1 MRVEVLGARDVDLAR
16 KFVQAQGLSFEPEFD
31 DLVGVF
37 SGVTGGGQLAGVG
50 ARRGDVLKM
59 IAVAPSRQGS
69 YLLGTIVTQL
79 VARGFAAGH
88 RSLFVFTSPANASSF
103 AALGFELLASHGRT
117 ALLESGEGLAR
128 WLEAHRELVREGS
141 NGAVVVN
148 CNPFT
153 LGHRHLVE
161 TAARSVDTLYVFVV
175 SEDRSAFPFDVRLR
189 LVREGTCDLANVR
202 VLDTGR
208 YAVSAIT
215 FPDYFLKSTDDVALL
230 QMELDATLFARR
242 IAPYFRVRRRFFGS
256 EPYCETTRRYNETM
270 HRLLPALGVDLVEV
284 PRTGA
289 CGELISASR
298 VRARLRDGRLEEIEQ
313 LVPPTTAAFLRSP
326 EAAAI
331 RERLRTGEGR
341 HA

>member
-1 MRVEVLGARDVDLAR
+1 VRIEVLGARDLDLAR
-16 KFVQAQGLSFEPEFD
+16 RFVEAQGLAFEPDFD

-37 SGVTGGGQLAGVG
+37 GGVTGGGQLAGVG

-69 YLLGTIVTQL
+69 YVVGAIVTQL
-79 VARGFAAGH
+79 ASRAFAAGH
-88 RSLFVFTSPANASSF
+88 SSLFVFTSPVHASSF
-103 AALGFELLASHGRT
+103 EALGFELLASHGRT
-117 ALLESGEGLAR
+117 ALLESGRGLAR
-128 WLEAHRELVREGS
+128 WLDAHRELVREGS

-161 TAARSVDTLYVFVV
+161 EAARRVDTLYVLVV
-175 SEDRSAFPFDVRLR
+175 REDRSAFPFDVRLR
-189 LVREGTCDLANVR
+189 LVREGTGDLPNVR

-215 FPDYFLKSTDDVALL
+215 FPDYFLKSTEDVARV
-230 QMELDATLFARR
+230 QMELDVTLFARR
-242 IAPYFRVRRRFFGS
+242 IAPFLGVRRRFFGS

-270 HRLLPALGVDLVEV
+270 HRLLPALGVEAVEL
-284 PRTGA
+284 PRVGVG
-289 CGELISASR
+289 GEPISASC
-298 VRARLRDGRLEEIEQ
+298 VRARLREGRLEGIEE
-313 LVPPTTAAFLRSP
+313 LVPLTTAAFLRSH

-331 RERLRTGEGR
+331 GERLRGGEGR

>member
-1 MRVEVLGARDVDLAR
+1 MRVEVLGARDLDQAR
-16 KFVQAQGLSFEPEFD
+16 AFVEAQGLAFEPDFD

-50 ARRGDVLKM
+50 ARRGDVLKT
-59 IAVAPSRQGS
+59 IAVAPSRQGT
-69 YLLGTIVTQL
+69 YVLGAIVTQL

-88 RSLFVFTSPANASSF
+88 RSLFVFTTPAHASSF
-103 AALGFELLASHGRT
+103 EALGFELLASHGRT
-117 ALLESGEGLAR
+117 ALLESGRGLAR
-128 WLEAHRELVREGS
+128 WLDAHRELVRQGS

-161 TAARSVDTLYVFVV
+161 EAARGVDTLYVLVV
-175 SEDRSAFPFDVRLR
+175 SEDRSVFPFEVRLR
-189 LVREGTCDLANVR
+189 LVSEGTRDLPNVR

-215 FPDYFLKSTDDVALL
+215 FPDYFLKSTEDVALV
-230 QMELDATLFARR
+230 QMELDVTLFARR
-242 IAPYFRVRRRFFGS
+242 IAPFFGVRQRFFGS

-270 HRLLPALGVDLVEV
+270 HRLLPALGVEAVELA
-284 PRTGA
+284 RTAAG
-289 CGELISASR
+289 GEAISASG
-298 VRARLRDGRLEEIEQ
+298 VRARLRENHLEGIEE
-313 LVPPTTAAFLRSP
+313 LVPPTTAAFLRSQ
-326 EAAAI
+326 EAVAI
-331 RERLRTGEGR
+331 RERLRTSEGR